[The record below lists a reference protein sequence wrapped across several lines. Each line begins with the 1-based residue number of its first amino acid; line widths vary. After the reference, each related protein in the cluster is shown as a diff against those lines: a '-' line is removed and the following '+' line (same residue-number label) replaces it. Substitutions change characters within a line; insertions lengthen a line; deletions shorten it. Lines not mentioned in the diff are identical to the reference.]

1 MLGLF
6 DSVQAWL
13 VARGFKEQWGD
24 APFSAN
30 ETQRQRFTAWLA
42 AGTFFVVRDERQIVG
57 TLVFSL
63 EPPSY
68 ARNACAGR
76 APGGYLKAFAV
87 RRDYAGQGVGRALLS
102 WAEGEAVSRG
112 LDILRLDGW
121 AGNDVLR
128 AYYRR
133 AGFSEIAR
141 LALGDWRGIMFEKR
155 LKAPSL

>member
-1 MLGLF
+1 MNAQVQRAYPDDLGEVLGLF

-76 APGGYLKAFAV
+76 APGGYLEAFAATMP
-87 RRDYAGQGVGRALLS
+87 DEALV
-102 WAEGEAVSRG
+102 AHC
-112 LDILRLDGW
+112 
-121 AGNDVLR
+121 
-128 AYYRR
+128 
-133 AGFSEIAR
+133 
-141 LALGDWRGIMFEKR
+141 
-155 LKAPSL
+155 